1 MKSVSEDEAWQK
13 HARGE
18 GPECLCGKGKPW
30 AIRSYPFEN
39 AASRSWGKS
48 AQVTGFRFERFVFT
62 AEVMDDLYLPPFKG
76 GSLRG
81 ALGELIRQVVCV
93 KKRGVCSDCG
103 EASCVYRT
111 LFEATDEKG
120 RPVAAPY
127 VLEPPADDRSLIPC
141 GEELSFGLILV
152 GRALTL
158 LPFLIMVFDE
168 IGKKGIGRFR
178 SRYRLMRVSA
188 DGQEVYSDGRL
199 VALPQ
204 GKSLED
210 VWAGSPYDDGAI
222 RIDFL
227 TPVHLREEGRLADPA
242 RFPVLF
248 DSVYRRAKLLARF
261 HSDER
266 LREDPA
272 LREAAAKVKL
282 LGSDTKLYRRA
293 LSRTREI
300 LEADG
305 TSAGWHLP
313 VWLPRCAGFKVG
325 ILRRSRLHLRLA
337 GTGSLRC
344 HQW

>member
-1 MKSVSEDEAWQK
+1 M
-13 HARGE
+13 
-18 GPECLCGKGKPW
+18 
-30 AIRSYPFEN
+30 
-39 AASRSWGKS
+39 
-48 AQVTGFRFERFVFT
+48 TGFRFERFVFT
-62 AEVMDDLYLPPFKG
+62 AEVVDDLHLPAFKG

-81 ALGELIRQVVCV
+81 ALGELARQVVCV

-111 LFEATDEKG
+111 LFEAADEKG

-127 VLEPPADDRSLIPC
+127 VLEPPADDRSLIPR
-141 GEELSFGLILV
+141 GEELSFGLVLV

-178 SRYRLMRVSA
+178 SRYRLRRVCV
-188 DGQEVYSDGRL
+188 DGREIYSDGRL

-210 VWAGSPYDDGAI
+210 VWAGSPCDDGAI

-227 TPVHLREEGRLADPA
+227 TPVHLREEERLADPG

-248 DSVYRRAKLLARF
+248 DSVYRRVKLLARF

-272 LREAAAKVKL
+272 LRAAAAEVKL
-282 LGSDTKLYRRA
+282 LGSDTRPCTVER
-293 LSRTREI
+293 LSRTQGKFLKYNGYVGWLAFADVAPEI
-300 LEADG
+300 VRWLK
-305 TSAGWHLP
+305 AGEYLH
-313 VWLPRCAGFKVG
+313 VG
-325 ILRRSRLHLRLA
+325 HGCTFGLGRYRIFPLA
-337 GTGSLRC
+337 STAKARD
-344 HQW
+344 

>member
-1 MKSVSEDEAWQK
+1 M
-13 HARGE
+13 
-18 GPECLCGKGKPW
+18 
-30 AIRSYPFEN
+30 
-39 AASRSWGKS
+39 
-48 AQVTGFRFERFVFT
+48 TGFRFERFVFT

-282 LGSDTKLYRRA
+282 LGSDTKLCTVER
-293 LSRTREI
+293 LSRTQGKFLKYDGYVGWLALAGVAPEI
-300 LEADG
+300 VR
-305 TSAGWHLP
+305 W
-313 VWLPRCAGFKVG
+313 FKVG
-325 ILRRSRLHLRLA
+325 EYLHVGHGCTFGLGRYRISPVSSMVKHQDQGIARSP
-337 GTGSLRC
+337 G
-344 HQW
+344 